1 MATKK
6 KTSAFGLATGIASGI
21 ASSIAAGTAKAIAN
35 SKKSSSGSSSSGKS
49 SCSSSGS
56 GYYDP
61 SRNYAADID
70 AAIKSGASADVVA
83 KLQQERN
90 NKIAA
95 NQDHYS
101 ALGIS
106 GTDKYGSAASDYI
119 SKSNPYANTDYHQ
132 AAIDAAKLGDWD
144 TVIEALKNRE
154 QKVAAQG
161 GDDRGKSSTEIYK
174 ELIDQYYAQPQ
185 LEIPEAPT
193 YGGSRYDDSLQQ
205 IIDQLTNQTYED
217 WTKGD
222 QYAALAGRYGQNGEM
237 AMRDVL
243 AQISARTGG
252 LASSYA
258 QSAAQQQYNDYMAK
272 LEEAARQMYDAERS
286 EGLDNAQMLAQLAQQ
301 DYARYQDE
309 LAQWN
314 ADRTF
319 SWNQSQAER
328 EWQYQQNRDAIED
341 SRYDQEYADSQNQA
355 EQSAALEK
363 AETLAAYGDFS
374 GYKALG
380 YTDAQINLM
389 KAAYQSQLAA
399 QQASKKPSG
408 SSGGGSS
415 KPRLT
420 AAQTVEALEKGIMND
435 STLAAYEYY
444 FGQPYDDGSE
454 SETTPQTFTNSSG
467 VTATPLDF
475 ETIKNNSEAGNY
487 GRKYGLVLG
496 EIQAKFAKGA
506 DAGTLADIIDKALK
520 NGDIN
525 EAGADTLFRALGY

>member
-49 SCSSSGS
+49 SGSSGGS

-101 ALGIS
+101 SLGIS
-106 GTDKYGSAASDYI
+106 GTDKYGSAANDYI
-119 SKSNPYANTDYHQ
+119 SSKSYNGTDYHQ
-132 AAIDAAKLGDWD
+132 EAIDAAKAGNWD
-144 TVIEALKNRE
+144 AVIEALKNRE

-161 GDDRGKSSTEIYK
+161 GNDRGKSSTEIYK
-174 ELIDQYYAQPQ
+174 ELIDQYYTQPQ
-185 LEIPEAPT
+185 LDIPEAPT

-205 IIDQLTNQTYED
+205 IVDQLTQMSYED

-341 SRYDQEYADSQNQA
+341 SRYDQEYADSQKQQ
-355 EQSAALEK
+355 EQSAALAK

-374 GYKALG
+374 GYKAMG

-399 QQASKKPSG
+399 QQASKKSSG
-408 SSGGGSS
+408 SGGGGSS
-415 KPRLT
+415 MTLSTAKDMAKNGQFTDAVLNTLRSAGYTDEYIMSVYGWDGGNGGYVSKSGNDYWLGSGITPSSKTSFNYDEDEGVFTWNGRNYNSIESLENALNSANLT
-420 AAQTVEALEKGIMND
+420 DEEEA
-435 STLAAYEYY
+435 
-444 FGQPYDDGSE
+444 
-454 SETTPQTFTNSSG
+454 
-467 VTATPLDF
+467 
-475 ETIKNNSEAGNY
+475 TIKKKLSMFGFNS
-487 GRKYGLVLG
+487 
-496 EIQAKFAKGA
+496 
-506 DAGTLADIIDKALK
+506 
-520 NGDIN
+520 
-525 EAGADTLFRALGY
+525 

>member
-49 SCSSSGS
+49 SGSSSGS

-399 QQASKKPSG
+399 QQASKKSSG

-415 KPRLT
+415 MTLST
-420 AAQTVEALEKGIMND
+420 AKDMAKNGQFTDAVLNTLRAAGYTDEYIMSVYGWDGGNGGFVSKTGSDYWLGDGSTPSSKTSFNYDEDEGIFTWNGRNYNSVAALED
-435 STLAAYEYY
+435 AL
-444 FGQPYDDGSE
+444 
-454 SETTPQTFTNSSG
+454 NSANL
-467 VTATPLDF
+467 TDEEEA
-475 ETIKNNSEAGNY
+475 TIKKKLSMFGFNS
-487 GRKYGLVLG
+487 
-496 EIQAKFAKGA
+496 
-506 DAGTLADIIDKALK
+506 
-520 NGDIN
+520 
-525 EAGADTLFRALGY
+525 